1 MAGYSPVIGN
11 RLQLDLY
18 ANVRPV
24 KLFPGVQHR
33 ISGSHKQVWRPGDV
47 DMVFIRENTEGLYS
61 GIGGRLAP
69 GGRGVVATDTRL
81 ITRAASERVIKLA
94 FELAR
99 FAPRV
104 RAVRVLLCDENGPR
118 GGTDKRCVIRVSVP
132 GAPPLLTEQY
142 ESDLYVAIDRASD
155 RAGRT
160 LARWLGRTATAR
172 KAAGLRRPL
181 PALEA

>member
-1 MAGYSPVIGN
+1 MHIDIQSQGF
-11 RLQLDLY
+11 RL
-18 ANVRPV
+18 
-24 KLFPGVQHR
+24 
-33 ISGSHKQVWRPGDV
+33 S
-47 DMVFIRENTEGLYS
+47 EGLREHVER
-61 GIGGRLAP
+61 RL
-69 GGRGVVATDTRL
+69 
-81 ITRAASERVIKLA
+81 
-94 FELAR
+94 R
-99 FAPRV
+99 FAFGATSARI
-104 RAVRVLLCDENGPR
+104 RTIAVRLTDENGPR